1 MNAMHPV
8 NEQCFRYFAEI
19 VRTLKSTTHY
29 ERVLSLIV
37 DRIVRS
43 FNCQTCALALIDP
56 KSEYLR
62 IDQCFNL
69 SLTFC
74 NSFRRR
80 IATSSIGQLLWTG
93 KPIVISD
100 STRDAALADEI
111 ALEHPFGSCIC
122 IQIAVDQRTLGYL
135 HADCAEPGALGPADI
150 EMLQLFADIA
160 GIAVIKSTLHE
171 ENVRLDRIDRDT
183 GLEKYPPF
191 MEKLKA
197 AMERAEEF
205 SENFAV
211 IILDVDNFKDTVNT
225 YGYDV
230 SHQLLKESGTF
241 VQSLL
246 RPVDA
251 AARYGFDEFILLLA
265 NTGLEGGQDFAE
277 HLRLQIAEKEWT
289 LRKIRTSV
297 SIGLAAFPRNGNTI
311 DTLLTTA
318 KKALFEAQRRG
329 RNQVYSYESEW
340 YTRPATLPDT
350 AHS

>member
-1 MNAMHPV
+1 MHPV

-19 VRTLKSTTHY
+19 VHTLKATAHY

-43 FNCQTCALALIDP
+43 FNCQTCAVALIDP
-56 KSEYLR
+56 HTEYLR
-62 IDQCFNL
+62 IDQCYNL

-93 KPIVISD
+93 KPIVITD
-100 STRDAALADEI
+100 SARDPDLASEL

-122 IQIAVDQRTLGYL
+122 IQISVDQRTLGYL
-135 HADCAEPGALGPADI
+135 HVDSAAPGALGPGDV
-150 EMLQLFADIA
+150 EMLTLFADIA
-160 GIAVIKSTLHE
+160 GLAIVKSLLHD
-171 ENVRLDRIDRDT
+171 ENIRLDRVDRET

-191 MEKLKA
+191 LEKLKA

-211 IILDVDNFKDTVNT
+211 LILDVDNFKDTVNT
-225 YGYDV
+225 YGYDS
-230 SHQLLKESGTF
+230 SHQLLKEAGGF

-251 AARYGFDEFILLLA
+251 GARYGFDEFIVLLA
-265 NTGLEGGQDFAE
+265 NTGLEGGKEFAE
-277 HLRLQIAEKEWT
+277 SLRSRIAGQEWT
-289 LRKIRTSV
+289 LQKIQTTV
-297 SIGLAAFPRNGNTI
+297 SMGIAAFPRNGNTI
-311 DTLLTTA
+311 DTLLTTC

-329 RNQVYSYESEW
+329 RNQVYAYESEW
-340 YTRPATLPDT
+340 YTRPAVVPDA
-350 AHS
+350 AHP